1 MEGLSA
7 PAPARKMH
15 PLEQKTEKKATTT
28 NEVHTAIAV
37 TTAMSSSISVNSSRT
52 TAQTVMAVVTLS
64 TAAAASLYIFHSSR
78 HQRKKRTTTR
88 TTLHCGMSDWGN
100 GVTNAEEDDDD
111 DHESGGNYCNK
122 RLGIPEEDLPTHI
135 QREIYKERQRKAKM
149 GMMSLKTPMYDNV
162 YMLDEDREPMC
173 TISMKKARW
182 YIKKG
187 IGEWSS
193 FKEDDRHAA
202 GIGNTSS
209 ASTNNLDDGK
219 MGEEQDDVKCIRLLF
234 EHNGST
240 NDSCGN
246 KEGTSS
252 EALYLRTAKQ
262 NICVACGRDGYIIR
276 HYIVPYSYRSLLPP
290 EYKSHMSHDIVI
302 LCPDCHLDCERHSKR
317 RMKRI
322 ESELRKKKEIMSEG
336 AGDVFGRNDIDP
348 VVEDPYLGH
357 VRSCAVA
364 LVKWKDTMP
373 EDQVERYEKAV
384 RDYLVSACMN
394 DAEKATL
401 LNGNGEAKL
410 TKTQLEKA
418 CSVNYRVKNPNYVSG
433 SDIVIRSLKG
443 DARLISQ
450 FIVDWRNHFIDTVN
464 PRHMPTGWRIDNPV
478 VCGSQFLILDRGLE
492 GPMLRSW

>member
-1 MEGLSA
+1 
-7 PAPARKMH
+7 
-15 PLEQKTEKKATTT
+15 
-28 NEVHTAIAV
+28 
-37 TTAMSSSISVNSSRT
+37 MSSSVSVNSSRT
-52 TAQTVMAVVTLS
+52 TAQTVLAVVTLS
-64 TAAAASLYIFHSSR
+64 TAAAASLYIFHSSL
-78 HQRKKRTTTR
+78 QRKKRTTTR
-88 TTLHCGMSDWGN
+88 TTLHCGKSDGGN
-100 GVTNAEEDDDD
+100 GVTNAEEDDDDD

-182 YIKKG
+182 YVKKG

-202 GIGNTSS
+202 GIGNTS

-219 MGEEQDDVKCIRLLF
+219 MGEEPDDDVKCIRLLF
-234 EHNGST
+234 DHNGSK
-240 NDSCGN
+240 NDSSGN

-252 EALYLRTAKQ
+252 EALYLRTAKR
-262 NICVACGRDGYIIR
+262 NVCVACGGDGYIIR

-336 AGDVFGRNDIDP
+336 AGDVIGRNEIEP
-348 VVEDPYLGH
+348 VIEDPYLGH

-364 LVKWKDTMP
+364 LAKWKDTMP

-384 RDYLVSACMN
+384 RDYLVSACKN

-401 LNGNGEAKL
+401 MNGNGEAKL

-433 SDIVIRSLKG
+433 SDIVIRSLRG

-450 FIVDWRNHFIDTVN
+450 FIVDWRKHFIDTVN

>member
-1 MEGLSA
+1 
-7 PAPARKMH
+7 
-15 PLEQKTEKKATTT
+15 
-28 NEVHTAIAV
+28 
-37 TTAMSSSISVNSSRT
+37 MSSSISVNSSRT

-64 TAAAASLYIFHSSR
+64 TAAAASLYVFHSSR
-78 HQRKKRTTTR
+78 QRKKRSTR
-88 TTLHCGMSDWGN
+88 TLHCGKSRE
-100 GVTNAEEDDDD
+100 GVTDEDND
-111 DHESGGNYCNK
+111 DHESGGNYCSK
-122 RLGIPEEDLPTHI
+122 RLGIREEDLPTHI

-149 GMMSLKTPMYDNV
+149 EMISLKTPMYDNV

-193 FKEDDRHAA
+193 FKDDRYAA
-202 GIGNTSS
+202 GIGNTS
-209 ASTNNLDDGK
+209 ADTNNLDEK
-219 MGEEQDDVKCIRLLF
+219 LGEEQDVKCIRLLF
-234 EHNGST
+234 EHNGSS
-240 NDSCGN
+240 NDSSGS

-252 EALYLRTAKQ
+252 EALYLRTAKR
-262 NICVACGRDGYIIR
+262 NACVACGRDGYIIR
-276 HYIVPYSYRSLLPP
+276 HYIVPYAYRSLLPP

-322 ESELRKKKEIMSEG
+322 ESELRKKGIMSEG
-336 AGDVFGRNDIDP
+336 AGDIGRNDIDP

-364 LVKWKDTMP
+364 LVKWKETMP
-373 EDQVERYEKAV
+373 EDQVERYEKVV
-384 RDYLVSACMN
+384 RDYLVSVCKN

-401 LNGNGEAKL
+401 LNWNGVAKL

-433 SDIVIRSLKG
+433 SDIVVRSLKG
-443 DARLISQ
+443 DVRLISQ
-450 FIVDWRNHFIDTVN
+450 FIVDWRKHFIDTVN
-464 PRHMPTGWRIDNPV
+464 PRHMPTGWRVDNPV

-492 GPMLRSW
+492 GPTLRTW